1 MIDNIKS
8 VMKKTEEL
16 EEKIKMKEKIIKLGA
31 ETSIEESKRL
41 TDYKIDAIMAKLAL
55 LDNLSTFEN

>member
-1 MIDNIKS
+1 
-8 VMKKTEEL
+8 MKKTEEL